1 MINLITKTQKEYSLV
16 DSGDG
21 EKLERFGD
29 FLIIR
34 PETQALWQKKN
45 PDVWQKAN
53 AIFTKDGWKLSKGTP
68 ENFEFEI
75 HGIKALINFGK
86 GRNLGVF
93 PEYSGEWNV
102 LEKVLKTKTNPTAL
116 PVAGLR
122 PRVLNLFAYTGL
134 SSIVCAKAGASVVH
148 VDSSRTSNE
157 TAKKLSDENGVGDK
171 IRFITEDS
179 LSFMK
184 KEGRRENKYDLI
196 ILDPPTFG
204 RGNKGQVFKIEEKLA
219 ELILEA
225 KKLLSENP
233 MGIILS
239 GYSSEFTSLSYSN
252 VLAGC
257 TGMETVHGTLSI
269 EEEGE
274 RLSLPLAKWA
284 FAFNSQEIGGIISE
298 LINN

>member
-1 MINLITKTQKEYSLV
+1 MINLITKTQNQYSLV

-45 PDVWQKAN
+45 SDVWQKAN

-75 HGIKALINFGK
+75 HGIKAKINFGK

-93 PEYSGEWNV
+93 PEYSGEWDV
-102 LEKVLKTKTNPTAL
+102 LEKILKTKTNPT
-116 PVAGLR
+116 
-122 PRVLNLFAYTGL
+122 VLNLFAYTGL
-134 SSIVCAKAGASVVH
+134 SSIVCAKAEASVVH

-157 TAKKLSDENGVGDK
+157 TAKSLADENGVGDK

-204 RGNKGQVFKIEEKLA
+204 RGSKGQVFKIEEQLT
-219 ELILEA
+219 ELIMEA

-233 MGIILS
+233 IGIILS

-257 TGMETVHGTLSI
+257 TGMETAHGTLSI
-269 EEEGE
+269 EEEGA

-284 FAFNSQEIGGIISE
+284 FAFNSQEIEGIISE
-298 LINN
+298 LVNN

>member
-1 MINLITKTQKEYSLV
+1 MINLITKTQSQYSLV

-34 PETQALWQKKN
+34 PEVQALWQKKN
-45 PDVWQKAN
+45 PDRWQRAD

-68 ENFEFEI
+68 ENFGFEI
-75 HGIKALINFGK
+75 HGIKAKINFGK

-93 PEYSGEWNV
+93 PEYGGEWDV
-102 LEKVLKTKTNPTAL
+102 LEKILKTKTNST
-116 PVAGLR
+116 
-122 PRVLNLFAYTGL
+122 VLNLFAYTGL
-134 SSIVCAKAGASVVH
+134 SSIVCAKIEASVVH

-157 TAKKLSDENGVGDK
+157 TAKSLADENGVGDK

-204 RGNKGQVFKIEEKLA
+204 RGSKGQVFKIEEKLT
-219 ELILEA
+219 ELIVEA
-225 KKLLSENP
+225 KKLLSENSI
-233 MGIILS
+233 GIILS

-269 EEEGE
+269 EEEGA

-284 FAFNSQEIGGIISE
+284 FAFNSKEIGGIISE
-298 LINN
+298 LVNN